1 MSKEKVGKKKKKKQK
16 EKRGCVLMFA
26 ASEII
31 IRVFFIYWSMLKWRC
46 MIASNL
52 CLFMGIV
59 IGLFYLFINMSVRAS
74 LCVP

>member
-1 MSKEKVGKKKKKKQK
+1 MSKEKVGKKKKKQK

-46 MIASNL
+46 MIASHL
-52 CLFMGIV
+52 CLFMEIV
-59 IGLFYLFINMSVRAS
+59 MELIYLFIKVD
-74 LCVP
+74 V

>member
-31 IRVFFIYWSMLKWRC
+31 IKVFFFLLVNAEMAMYDRIPSLFIYGNSYRT
-46 MIASNL
+46 
-52 CLFMGIV
+52 
-59 IGLFYLFINMSVRAS
+59 YLFIY
-74 LCVP
+74 